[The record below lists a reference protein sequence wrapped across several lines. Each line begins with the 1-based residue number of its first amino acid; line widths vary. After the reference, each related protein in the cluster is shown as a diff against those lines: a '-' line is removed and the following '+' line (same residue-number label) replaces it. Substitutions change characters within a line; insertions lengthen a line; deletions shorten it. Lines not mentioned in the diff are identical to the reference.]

1 MKATINKIINFSNVD
16 GPGNRTAI
24 FFQGCSFRCLYC
36 HNPET
41 IRRCNN
47 CGECVSQCPAQA
59 LSNKYGIVEWDKSKC
74 IDCDTCI
81 HVCRHF
87 SSPKVEVLEVDELI
101 DRIRPIKPFIRGI
114 TVSGGECML
123 HAEFLTELFPKV
135 QEMGLTCLIDSNGS
149 IDFSKHPKLLEV
161 CDGVMLDAKA
171 YDNEFHEALCG
182 RNNDRVLQ
190 NIKYLLSINKLAEV
204 RTVLLPNY
212 LEENEETVREIS
224 KIIQDKCLYKLQKYR
239 PFGVKEEALDQMGR
253 GIMDDTEC
261 ERLKE
266 IAIANGAIHT
276 SIR

>member
-1 MKATINKIINFSNVD
+1 MKALINKIINFSNVD

-41 IRRCNN
+41 IQRCNN
-47 CGECVSQCPAQA
+47 CGECVAKCPAQA
-59 LSNKYGIVEWDKSKC
+59 LSIENGKVVWDKNKC
-74 IDCDTCI
+74 VDCDTCI
-81 HVCRHF
+81 HICKHYA
-87 SSPKVEVLEVDELI
+87 SPKVEELEVDELVE
-101 DRIRPIKPFIRGI
+101 RIKPIRPFIRGI

-123 HAEFLTELFPKV
+123 HAKYLTELFPKV
-135 QEMGLTCLIDSNGS
+135 KEMGLTCLIDSNGS
-149 IDFSKHPKLLEV
+149 VDFTKYPELLES

-171 YDNEFHEALCG
+171 YNNEFHEVLCG
-182 RNNDRVLQ
+182 KNNESVLK
-190 NIKYLLSINKLAEV
+190 NIEYLLSIDKLVEV

-239 PFGVKEEALDQMGR
+239 PFGVKEEALDQMGH
-253 GIMDDTEC
+253 GIMNDEEC
-261 ERLKE
+261 ERLKK
-266 IAIANGAIHT
+266 IAISNGAIHT